1 MKRMFKWA
9 LFAAL
14 GFAAAA
20 TTTACDDGNEPA
32 QDNLSVAPNE
42 TLVFAADQNSAR
54 QLTVTT
60 NVTDWKAKP
69 DASWCHVEKSGDK
82 LDVSVDPY
90 TSTEADRTT
99 KITIIA
105 GNAKPVEINVRQVK
119 ATNTPISLSV
129 SPHALTFG
137 PNESGA
143 KTLKVSCDGRWEVGT
158 EATWCHI
165 TRADAEVK
173 ISVDPY
179 TATDKLR
186 TALIVFTA
194 TGAKPVEI
202 PVVQTPSLVGIT
214 LSATPLELTFEAD
227 QADGQAVSVTT
238 NAADWSFK
246 SDHAWCQA
254 EQSEDKKTLTVK
266 ATANPGEERVARIT
280 LTAGD
285 AEPVTITVTQHA
297 AQVDTSIQLKNIVGE
312 YTGTMT
318 FTTTNENGGS
328 TTSEPESID
337 VNIAD
342 GKLTLPSFPVRTL
355 LETIVGKDGADI
367 IMPQVGILK
376 YDMPIGTVTSDEQKL
391 EAPLTTPKLVL
402 EGIDIGFGDPMTVTV
417 ELESVGPMEYT
428 AKGETVAF
436 KLHTLTLSLNEAASP
451 FTQYTFNF
459 TVSKKK

>member
-1 MKRMFKWA
+1 MKKMFKWA

-14 GFAAAA
+14 GFAVAA
-20 TTTACDDGNEPA
+20 TTTACGDDEPA
-32 QDNLSVAPNE
+32 QDSLSVAPNE
-42 TLVFAADQNSAR
+42 TLVFAADQNSAK

-90 TSTEADRTT
+90 TSTAADRTT

-119 ATNTPISLSV
+119 ASNTIVSLRV

-143 KTLKVSCDGRWEVGT
+143 KTLKVSCDGRWEVST

-179 TATDKLR
+179 TATNQHRSTLV
-186 TALIVFTA
+186 VFTA

-227 QADGQAVSVTT
+227 QADGQAVSVIT

-297 AQVDTSIQLKNIVGE
+297 AQVDTSIQLKDIVGE

-318 FTTTNENGGS
+318 FTTANENGGS

-355 LETIVGKDGADI
+355 LETIVGKDGADVI
-367 IMPQVGILK
+367 LPQVGILK

-391 EAPLTTPKLVL
+391 EAPLTTPQLIL
-402 EGIDIGFGDPMTVTV
+402 DGIDIGIGGPMTVAV

-428 AKGETVAF
+428 ATGETVAF
-436 KLHTLTLSLNEAASP
+436 KLHTLTLALNEATSP